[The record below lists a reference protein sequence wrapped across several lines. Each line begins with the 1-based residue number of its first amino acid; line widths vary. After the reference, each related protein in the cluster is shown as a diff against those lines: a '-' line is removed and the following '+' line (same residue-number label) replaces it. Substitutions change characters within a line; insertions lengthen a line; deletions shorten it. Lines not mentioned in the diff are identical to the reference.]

1 MTVDT
6 RCCSSEEFLKE
17 INDIVEAHIRRRIDE
32 LSAIEPTRVDSCIIA
47 DSSKDLVDLPS
58 RREGDGASMTS
69 ELFNSLTTEE
79 KESHFLLASEAH
91 LKTLF
96 RFACRGGDSKSMSRI
111 SSEWSV
117 RLLESLQDDSV
128 AGCIESGS
136 LSAVQQLVNQGLDV
150 SRPELIMAAIRSGS
164 IAVLECLL
172 AHVKMEKLERILSAV
187 INENAPIKSQQITE
201 LLQSY
206 RLVGLSALGNLE
218 YREANFQS
226 ALEQYLAALE
236 ICSKTDSSDKQEN
249 LVKLEYN
256 CARALFRLDRWVDS
270 ISRCNACIALEPS
283 YVNAHAQRA
292 QSSAA
297 LHDFEGAA
305 KDYDRCISLVGNVR
319 SSMENASHRLRQV
332 SEYRDRLIEMEKI
345 LRTDHYT
352 VLGVDRFS
360 PDAQIKAS
368 YRQLAKQLHPDKL
381 PNDSSEDIR
390 AKSRN
395 QFNRIQQAYQT
406 LTGDEQ
412 LRLDYDVTLR
422 IQIGT
427 EKLRKSL
434 SRRPMNEEV
443 PRCSSPLE
451 SVYN

>member
-6 RCCSSEEFLKE
+6 RCCSSEELLRE
-17 INDIVEAHIRRRIDE
+17 IKVLVEAHIQRRFDE
-32 LSAIEPTRVDSCIIA
+32 LSAIGSTRGDSCILA
-47 DSSKDLVDLPS
+47 HRSKDYVDLPS
-58 RREGDGASMTS
+58 RRESDGASMTS
-69 ELFNSLTTEE
+69 GFFNSLTTEE
-79 KESHFLLASEAH
+79 KESHIALASEAN
-91 LKTLF
+91 LKILF
-96 RFACRGGDSKSMSRI
+96 RFACRGGDSESMSRI

-128 AGCIESGS
+128 VECIESGS
-136 LSAVQQLVNQGLDV
+136 FLAVEQLVNQGLNV
-150 SRPELIMAAIRSGS
+150 SRPELIIAAIRSES
-164 IAVLECLL
+164 IPILECLL
-172 AHVKMEKLERILSAV
+172 AHVKMEQLERILSVV
-187 INENAPIKSQQITE
+187 INENASTESQQITE

-206 RLVGLSALGNLE
+206 RLIGLSALGNLE
-218 YREANFQS
+218 YRESNFQS
-226 ALEQYLAALE
+226 ALEKYLAALE

-249 LVKLEYN
+249 LVKLQYN

-270 ISRCNACIALEPS
+270 IARCNACIDLEPS
-283 YVNAHAQRA
+283 YVNAYAQRA

-297 LHDFEGAA
+297 LHDFEASA
-305 KDYDRCISLVGNVR
+305 RDYDRCISLVGNVR
-319 SSMENASHRLRQV
+319 SSMENAGQRLRQV
-332 SEYRDRLIEMEKI
+332 SEYRDRLSDMEKI

-360 PDAQIKAS
+360 SDAQIKAA
-368 YRQLAKQLHPDKL
+368 YRQLAKQHHPDKL
-381 PNDSSEDIR
+381 PKDSSEGIR

-434 SRRPMNEEV
+434 SRRPMDEEV